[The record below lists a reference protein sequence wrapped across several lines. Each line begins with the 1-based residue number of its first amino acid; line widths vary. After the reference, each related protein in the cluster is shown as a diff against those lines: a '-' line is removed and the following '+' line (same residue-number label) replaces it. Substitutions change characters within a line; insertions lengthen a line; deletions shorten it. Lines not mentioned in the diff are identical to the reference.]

1 MMGMLDERTPSF
13 EEVKEAF
20 HRPQD
25 LPPYNGISDDDCGN
39 MIRDFDNSGDGAIN
53 LREFT
58 TLIEKSQLEFFA

>member
-1 MMGMLDERTPSF
+1 MGMLDERTPSF
-13 EEVKEAF
+13 EE
-20 HRPQD
+20 RPQD
-25 LPPYNGISDDDCGN
+25 LPPYIGISDDDCGN